1 MLRWLLVVLLMANAL
16 MWAWGRGWLGGSPG
30 SEQREP
36 ERLALQVEPDRLQW
50 LSADEAKRALRHVP
64 VCREVGPWSDVTALP
79 AARAVLASAGVPD
92 VQLWGQTLP
101 GMWAVA
107 TRDADDADELARKK
121 QVLAR
126 VGVEAKA
133 ERLAGETQRSWVIS
147 RHASQAEA
155 QTALN
160 RLRDGKGLRALR
172 LVTVQSPRQEL
183 YLRSADWPQA
193 QAQASAPEWPGTPRA
208 CAPGLSRLPEAADSP
223 ASAASGTVGR

>member
-50 LSADEAKRALRHVP
+50 LSPEEAQRARRHVP
-64 VCREVGPWSDVTALP
+64 VCREVGPWSDESALP
-79 AARAVLASAGVPD
+79 AARAVLASSGVPD

-101 GMWAVA
+101 GVWAVA
-107 TRDADDADELARKK
+107 TRDADDAADLARKK

-126 VGVEAKA
+126 AGVEAKA
-133 ERLAGETQRSWVIS
+133 ERLEGETQRSWVIS

-155 QTALN
+155 QAALN

-172 LVTVQSPRQEL
+172 WVTVQAPRREL

-193 QAQASAPEWPGTPRA
+193 QAQATAPEWPGAPRA
-208 CAPGLSRLPEAADSP
+208 CAAGLSLVPEAADTS
-223 ASAASGTVGR
+223 ASAPSAPAAR

>member
-16 MWAWGRGWLGGSPG
+16 MWAWGRGWLGGTPG

-36 ERLALQVEPDRLQW
+36 ERLALQVEPERLQW
-50 LSADEAKRALRHVP
+50 LSPEEAKRARRHVP
-64 VCREVGPWSDVTALP
+64 VCREVGPWDDPAALP
-79 AARAVLASAGVPD
+79 AARAALASAGVPD
-92 VQLWGQTLP
+92 VQLWGQSLP
-101 GMWAVA
+101 GVWAVA

-133 ERLAGETQRSWVIS
+133 ERLEGESQRSWVIS

-155 QTALN
+155 QAALA

-172 LVTVQSPRQEL
+172 LVTLQAPRREL
-183 YLRSADWPQA
+183 FLRSADWPQA
-193 QAQASAPEWPGTPRA
+193 QAQASATEWPGTPRA
-208 CAPGLSRLPEAADSP
+208 CAPELSRLPEAADSP
-223 ASAASGTVGR
+223 ASAASAAAGR